1 MNHRNSFSSAIL
13 VTRHSIGRFLERRG
27 FLPIVLALVL
37 FTFAPRLQAVTPPP
51 DGGYPNNNTAEGTN
65 ALESLTTGTDNTAI
79 GFQALFNNTD
89 ARFNTAIGSQAL
101 FHVTTGAFGSSG
113 SFNTANG
120 YQALFSNTEGGD
132 NTAIGSGALR
142 SNTTGNHNTAIGQA
156 ALLSNKTATDN
167 TAVGRA
173 ALANST
179 GRHNTATGSAAL
191 RLTISG
197 SFNTATGSGALD
209 GNINGNNNTATG
221 FNALCSDCL
230 GEAFV
235 SGNNNTA
242 TGANALIA
250 SGTGNNN
257 TATGFNALL
266 GCNGC
271 DSPSIG
277 DNNTATGANALFSC
291 NTGNNNTG
299 GGFRAL
305 FNNVAG
311 SNNTAEGFGALAN
324 STGSNNTA
332 LGSNAGINLRTGE
345 NNVYIDAQGLSVESE
360 TIRIGRRG
368 VQKAAYVQG
377 ISGATVSAG
386 LTVIIGSNGHLGTI
400 QSSARYKDE
409 IKPMDKASEA
419 ILALK
424 PVTFRY
430 KKELDP
436 DRIPQFGLVAE
447 EVEKVNPDLVARD
460 EDGKVMTVRYE
471 AVNAM
476 LLNEFLKEHRIVE
489 EQGRKFEEQRA
500 TIAELKSR
508 ADNQREIN
516 MKQGAIIA
524 QQQKQIEALTAGL
537 QKVTARVE
545 AANSVPRVVSDN

>member
-1 MNHRNSFSSAIL
+1 MNHRNPFSSATL
-13 VTRHSIGRFLERRG
+13 VIGHSIGRFLKRRG
-27 FLPIVLALVL
+27 FLPIVLAVVW
-37 FTFAPRLQAVTPPP
+37 FTFAPRLQAVSPPP

-101 FHVTTGAFGSSG
+101 FHVTTGAFGFSG
-113 SFNTANG
+113 SLNTANG
-120 YQALFSNTEGGD
+120 YQALFSNTEGGR
-132 NTAIGSGALR
+132 NTAIGSNALR
-142 SNTTGNHNTAIGQA
+142 SNTTGNDNTAIGQA
-156 ALLSNKTATDN
+156 ALLSNKTASDN
-167 TAVGRA
+167 TAVGQA

-221 FNALCSDCL
+221 FNALCTDCL

-271 DSPSIG
+271 VSPSIG
-277 DNNTATGANALFSC
+277 DNKTATGDNALFSC

-368 VQKAAYVQG
+368 VHKAAYVQG
-377 ISGATVSAG
+377 ISGATVPAG
-386 LTVIIGSNGHLGTI
+386 VTVIIGSNGHLGTV

-430 KKELDP
+430 NEELDP
-436 DRIPQFGLVAE
+436 DGIPQFGLVAE
-447 EVEKVNPDLVARD
+447 EVEKVNPDLVVRD
-460 EDGKVMTVRYE
+460 EDGKVETVRYE

-476 LLNEFLKEHRIVE
+476 LLNEFLKEHRKVE
-489 EQGRKFEEQRA
+489 EQQA
-500 TIAELKSR
+500 MIAELKSNS
-508 ADNQREIN
+508 A
-516 MKQGAIIA
+516 KQAVTVA
-524 QQQKQIEALTAGL
+524 QQQKQIEALIATV
-537 QKVTARVE
+537 QKVSEKIELNKTTPQLVADR
-545 AANSVPRVVSDN
+545 R